1 MNRAGRLWLGLA
13 VAAAAVGASPAGAA
27 GPWDKLLVANRVEA
41 DPNKEYRVTEN
52 NGPWMISACSFS
64 GEGAPQQ
71 ARDLVHE
78 LRKRYKLPAYVY
90 EKRFDLGKETVGRG
104 VDQFGNPKVMKYARG
119 AELEEIAVLVG
130 DYRTVDDPEAQET
143 LRKIKYYE
151 PECLK
156 LDPDRRTTRT
166 LAALRWIQREIL
178 AGDNDKKKRGP
189 MGHAFITTNPL
200 LPKEYFSP
208 AGLDP
213 VVIKANEGV
222 EHCLLDC
229 PGKYTVQV
237 AHFTGRVL
245 ITTKPHEIAEAQSG
259 RQESDTQLA
268 EAAEMAH
275 KLTQALRLK
284 GYEAYEFH
292 DRYASIVTVGS
303 FAWVK
308 RTMPGGGEDINP
320 AVREVIERF
329 RGRPSDRPGHEG
341 QLGCQSLLGIP
352 FAIQPIP
359 VHVPRRSIAA
369 AYSRDAVGSR

>member
-1 MNRAGRLWLGLA
+1 
-13 VAAAAVGASPAGAA
+13 
-27 GPWDKLLVANRVEA
+27 
-41 DPNKEYRVTEN
+41 
-52 NGPWMISACSFS
+52 
-64 GEGAPQQ
+64 
-71 ARDLVHE
+71 
-78 LRKRYKLPAYVY
+78 
-90 EKRFDLGKETVGRG
+90 
-104 VDQFGNPKVMKYARG
+104 
-119 AELEEIAVLVG
+119 
-130 DYRTVDDPEAQET
+130 
-143 LRKIKYYE
+143 
-151 PECLK
+151 
-156 LDPDRRTTRT
+156 
-166 LAALRWIQREIL
+166 
-178 AGDNDKKKRGP
+178 
-189 MGHAFITTNPL
+189 L